1 MYKKIFHCISWWEKS
16 DVGCRMFGVWFW
28 MLDVRGWMSEVGCW
42 EITKTSGIVLQAS
55 GIKMGFRSQRLEVGR
70 PKTGVKK
77 TSDTGLCTSGIKMRS
92 EVRGWKLEDRRKEFK
107 KTSDIWLR
115 ALKVRIW
122 IANICYRNTLLVA
135 GLFFC

>member
-55 GIKMGFRSQRLEVGR
+55 GIKMRGRSQVLGVGNQ
-70 PKTGVKK
+70 
-77 TSDTGLCTSGIKMRS
+77 M
-92 EVRGWKLEDRRKEFK
+92 
-107 KTSDIWLR
+107 LR
-115 ALKVRIW
+115 DYKIIGYQVTV
-122 IANICYRNTLLVA
+122 NYVYNLVQ
-135 GLFFC
+135 